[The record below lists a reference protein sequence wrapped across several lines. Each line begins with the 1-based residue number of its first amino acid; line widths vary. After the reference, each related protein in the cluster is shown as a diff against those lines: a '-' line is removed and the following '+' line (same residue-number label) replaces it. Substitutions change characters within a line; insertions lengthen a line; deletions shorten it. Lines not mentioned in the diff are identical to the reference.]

1 MRRASPP
8 AIALLE
14 LDSIARAMRSGDAMV
29 KRAEVRVALA
39 EPVSPGKFLILITG
53 YEAEVDEAWTAG
65 VADAGDA
72 LVDSL
77 YLPGVHGDVVSAV
90 HGKHHRREPEDSL
103 GVIETGTV
111 SAAIVAADAACKE
124 APVRLLELRLAR
136 GIGGKGVFTLAGEI
150 WDVQA
155 SVEAAVA
162 SIADRRCLLGR
173 EIIARPDDGFMGR
186 IRS

>member
-1 MRRASPP
+1 MNRADPP

-14 LDSIARAMRSGDAMV
+14 LSSIARAMRSGDAMV

-53 YEAEVDEAWTAG
+53 YEAEVEEAWTAG

-72 LVDSL
+72 LLESL
-77 YLPGVHGDVVSAV
+77 YLPGVHGDVVEAV
-90 HGKHHRREPEDSL
+90 HGRHHRRGAEESL

-111 SAAIVAADAACKE
+111 CAAIVAADAACKE
-124 APVRLLELRLAR
+124 APVRLLELRLAK
-136 GIGGKGVFTLAGEI
+136 GIGGKGVFTLAGEL

-155 SVEAAVA
+155 SVEAAA
-162 SIADRRCLLGR
+162 TSIEERRCLLGR
-173 EIIARPDDGFMGR
+173 EIIARPDGGFVGL
-186 IRS
+186 IRG

>member
-1 MRRASPP
+1 MKRADPP

-14 LDSIARAMRSGDAMV
+14 LSSIARAMRTGDAMV

-39 EPVSPGKFLILITG
+39 EPVSPGKYLILLSG
-53 YEAEVDEAWTAG
+53 YEAEVEEAWAAG

-72 LVDSL
+72 LVESL
-77 YLPGVHGDVVSAV
+77 YLPGVHGDVVEAV
-90 HGKHHRREPEDSL
+90 HGRRSLRGPEHSL

-124 APVRLLELRLAR
+124 SPVCLLELRLAK
-136 GIGGKGVFTLAGEI
+136 GIGGKGVFTLGGEL

-155 SVEAAVA
+155 SVEAAVR
-162 SIADRRCLLGR
+162 SIEERRCLLGS
-173 EIIARPDDGFMGR
+173 EIIARPDAGFVGR
-186 IRS
+186 LRG